1 MDWIRLRNRR
11 RIEAI
16 WREVYKPPQGSTRS
30 LMADAK
36 AWQFYE
42 GLLAAVPAG
51 EDDESDL
58 ADWEEP

>member
-16 WREVYKPPQGSTRS
+16 WREVYKPKGARS

-51 EDDESDL
+51 EEDESDL
-58 ADWEEP
+58 ADDTVE